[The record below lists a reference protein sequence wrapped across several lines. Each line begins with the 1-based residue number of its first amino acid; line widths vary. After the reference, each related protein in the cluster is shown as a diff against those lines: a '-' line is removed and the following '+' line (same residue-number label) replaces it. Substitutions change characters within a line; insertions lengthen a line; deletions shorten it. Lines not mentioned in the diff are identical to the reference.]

1 MDYKERLKEEYK
13 QTKERYSKLLETR
26 NKIKDGTSEFK
37 LNYSVEIL
45 TDQLYYMRQYLSCLE
60 IRAEFDEIDL

>member
-1 MDYKERLKEEYK
+1 MDYKERYL
-13 QTKERYSKLLETR
+13 KLLETR
-26 NKIKDGTSEFK
+26 NKIEDGTSELK

-60 IRAEFDEIDL
+60 IRSEFDEIDL

>member
-1 MDYKERLKEEYK
+1 MDYKDRLKEEYK

-26 NKIKDGTSEFK
+26 NKIEDGTSEFK

>member
-13 QTKERYSKLLETR
+13 QTKERYLKLLETR
-26 NKIKDGTSEFK
+26 NEIEGGTSEFK

>member
-1 MDYKERLKEEYK
+1 MDYKDRLKEEYK
-13 QTKERYSKLLETR
+13 QTKERYLKLLETR
-26 NKIKDGTSEFK
+26 NKIEDGTSEFK
-37 LNYSVEIL
+37 LKYSVEIL